1 MRSRSIPSVSVT
13 CAANGGSANVNTLG
27 MRPMQERAYERRGE
41 QDLLIKSPSAPGKTR
56 PGTKIDI
63 EFRIFRFHLHKRV
76 DLQWP

>member
-1 MRSRSIPSVSVT
+1 MLKWDR
-13 CAANGGSANVNTLG
+13 GL
-27 MRPMQERAYERRGE
+27 MQKFDGVVEAVRYKSGKIDVVRAYERRGE